1 MTNSRTRRVRGV
13 LAVSCALCGLM
24 LVDSAAAQFHIPG
37 MPGSKKDKNQA
48 QQPPPDPSQMP
59 PMPPGMQQRQQRG
72 DQSQVKPPGVPV
84 PMDSPIMMAFQK
96 LGQQTAY
103 HTRISMVSSD
113 PQMMQMMAQMS
124 MAPMETIVSGDTK
137 QVIMRM
143 KMPAMDIPGQM
154 DDWEFKAVSRN
165 GRAARLISSPAAPRL
180 LKQSDEKFAAQMA
193 QQNQMAARSIAQSL
207 AQGPF
212 GAISAGVEAAS
223 TAASD
228 AMAVSMQK
236 QMHDFFK
243 WKCVDAPKSEQPVN
257 RSAPPPLTDLKLVGD
272 NMLDGVP
279 VTTYEFYVLDK
290 GEFHGPIRMHV
301 TKDTGVPARLEMSDP
316 RMHGGMQ
323 MDYYDMNK
331 SADIEVPPCLSD
343 AK

>member
-1 MTNSRTRRVRGV
+1 MINSRIIRTRSV
-13 LAVSCALCGLM
+13 LAVCCALCGLM
-24 LVDSAAAQFHIPG
+24 LAESASAQFHIPG
-37 MPGSKKDKNQA
+37 MPGSKKDKNQT

-113 PQMMQMMAQMS
+113 PQMMQMMSQMS

-143 KMPAMDIPGQM
+143 KMPATDIPGQV

-165 GRAARLISSPAAPRL
+165 GHAARLISSSGSARF
-180 LKQSDEKFAAQMA
+180 LKETDEKLAAQMV
-193 QQNQMAARSIAQSL
+193 QQNQMAARSVAQSL

-223 TAASD
+223 TVASD
-228 AMAVSMQK
+228 AMVVEMGKKA
-236 QMHDFFK
+236 HDFFK
-243 WKCVDAPKSEQPVN
+243 WQCVDQPKTQAVVN
-257 RSAPPPLTDLKLVGD
+257 RSAPPPLTDLKVVGD
-272 NMLDGVP
+272 NMLDGVA
-279 VTTYEFYVLDK
+279 VTTYEFYVLEN
-290 GEFHGPIRMHV
+290 GQFHGPLRMHV
-301 TKDTGVPARLEMSDP
+301 AKDSGLPARIEMSDP
-316 RMHGGMQ
+316 RMKGGMQ
-323 MDYYDMNK
+323 MDYTDFNK
-331 SADIEVPPCLSD
+331 NADIETPPCLAGSN
-343 AK
+343 